1 MPITVPALSWRTLT
15 PAINQIPRAPRFLQ
29 DMIFKTRNANA
40 SEYVDVD
47 VVVGGRKILPFIS
60 NYAGGTIIDKMTGQM
75 RSVKCPRLRPKKQL
89 DAAELLLQRAA
100 GQTIYANGGSVA
112 ASRDAKI
119 GNELADIKNRVDMT
133 VEYMCAMALT
143 GGYTVTQDDYTF
155 TIDFNMPSANK
166 PVLTTGYGWNQSE
179 TTVDIMGDIDDFA
192 QIIKNATGLT
202 PDIAICGAA
211 VVKALRGNTAVNTL
225 LDNRRVMAGDVSWD
239 SNSDYIGTL
248 NGIKLF
254 KAGQQYQTTAGV
266 DADFIDDNKFVL
278 LSTQARF
285 TIEFGLILDLDAGS
299 QIVGEYFAKTW
310 LEKDPSALWMLAESR
325 PLPIPWQ
332 PDAIV
337 YADVI
342 V

>member
-1 MPITVPALSWRTLT
+1 MPITIPAFSWRTLT
-15 PAINQIPRAPRFLQ
+15 PAINQIPRAPRLLQ
-29 DMIFKTRNANA
+29 DLVFKTRRANA

-47 VVVGGRKILPFIS
+47 VVVGGRNILPFVS
-60 NYAGGTIIDKMTGQM
+60 NHAGGTIVDKLTGKM

-89 DAAELLLQRAA
+89 EAAELLLQRGA
-100 GQTIYANGGSVA
+100 GQVMYANGSNVTSA
-112 ASRDAKI
+112 RDAKI
-119 GNELADIKNRVDMT
+119 GQELNDLKNRVDMT

-143 GGYTVTQDDYTF
+143 GGYTVTSDGYTF
-155 TIDFNMPSANK
+155 TIDFGMPAANK
-166 PVLTTGYGWNQSE
+166 PVLTSGYGWNE
-179 TTVDIMGDIDDFA
+179 TGGKIMDDIDTFA

-202 PDIAICGAA
+202 PDIAICGAN
-211 VVKALRGNTAVNTL
+211 VVRAIRGNAAVMAL
-225 LDNRRVMAGDVSWD
+225 LDNRRNEGGGLTWD
-239 SNSDYIGTL
+239 TNNDYIGNL
-248 NGIKLF
+248 NGIKLY

-266 DADFIDDNKFVL
+266 DANFIDDNKFVL

-310 LEKDPSALWMLAESR
+310 MEKDPSAMWMLAESR

-332 PDAIV
+332 PDAVV

>member
-1 MPITVPALSWRTLT
+1 MPVTIPALSWRTLT

-29 DMIFKTRNANA
+29 DVVFKTRNPNA

-47 VVVGGRKILPFIS
+47 VVVGGRKILPFVS
-60 NYAGGTIIDKMTGQM
+60 NSAAGTIIDKMTGQM

-89 DAAELLLQRAA
+89 DAADLLLQRAA
-100 GQTIYANGGSVA
+100 GRMMYANGSDVT

-119 GNELADIKNRVDMT
+119 GRELADIKNRVDMT

-143 GGYTVTQDDYTF
+143 GGYTVTQDDLTF
-155 TIDFNMPSANK
+155 TIDFGMPAANK
-166 PVLTTGYGWNQSE
+166 PVLTSGHGWNESGG
-179 TTVDIMGDIDDFA
+179 DIMGDIDTFA
-192 QIIKNATGLT
+192 QIIKNATGLA
-202 PDIAICGAA
+202 PDIALCGSA
-211 VVKALRGNTAVNTL
+211 VVAAIRNNDAVAAL
-225 LDNRRVMAGDVSWD
+225 LDNRRVMTGDLTWD
-239 SNSDYIGTL
+239 TNSDYVGVL
-248 NGIKLF
+248 NGIKLY
-254 KAGQQYQTTAGV
+254 KAPGQQYQTTAGV

-278 LSTQARF
+278 LSSQARF

-299 QIVGEYFAKTW
+299 QIVGEYFSKTW
-310 LEKDPSALWMLAESR
+310 MEHDPSALWMLAEAR

-332 PDAIV
+332 PDAVV